1 MHGTYIHGNSG
12 IHVRNNIYYLM
23 WLDRE
28 QSQIGS
34 FLLWKNV
41 LHACETCSELP
52 SNTSTNARWG
62 NRNGYGGG
70 RSEKANCEETLARH
84 PEGRE
89 AVIPA
94 GYLFCYPFRWS
105 IKELMK
111 IVEEEEGQRGGCTR
125 YLKKN
130 GSIYGEE
137 KDHTY
142 RFHTRIF
149 YQWK

>member
-1 MHGTYIHGNSG
+1 MFHLIQVPMLDGEIGMGT
-12 IHVRNNIYYLM
+12 
-23 WLDRE
+23 
-28 QSQIGS
+28 
-34 FLLWKNV
+34 
-41 LHACETCSELP
+41 
-52 SNTSTNARWG
+52 
-62 NRNGYGGG
+62 GG

-125 YLKKN
+125 Y
-130 GSIYGEE
+130 
-137 KDHTY
+137 
-142 RFHTRIF
+142 F
-149 YQWK
+149 